1 MRPTYQ
7 RTIHAPPALL
17 AAAVSTALAVSPAF
31 AASTLIVRG
40 AGFGHGA
47 GMSQEGALGM
57 ADHGFDYRAILAH
70 YFTGTGI
77 GVTPPS
83 ARVRVL
89 LQANV
94 NRASLSGASP
104 VNGRR
109 LRPNA
114 VYTITLARGGRVT
127 MRTGRRARVT
137 APLLRVTGRSPL
149 RLRGTA
155 DSGVR
160 AGLYRGAL
168 ELRPAQHG
176 GLNAIDAVA
185 VDDYVRGVVAAEVP
199 ASWPAAALQAQAVA
213 SRTYAITSHARP
225 ASGFDVYS
233 DTRSQVYEGVAG
245 ETMATN
251 AAVAATSGQVV
262 TYQGQPVDHL
272 LLRLLRRTHRERR
285 ERLSRSGRP
294 RPGCEGS
301 TIPTMAAPSTAGG
314 RCASP
319 SPAAAKRLS
328 GLVHGQFRGIEVL
341 RRGFSPRILSAEV
354 LGSAGPTA
362 VTGAELAARLGLLD
376 TWAQFSVSDGGA
388 ERPEPDLSGQSPG
401 AAPPAAPA
409 PGTPS
414 GGTPSGGTAAG

>member
-94 NRASLSGASP
+94 NRASLSGASL

-199 ASWPAAALQAQAVA
+199 ASWPPAALQAQAVA
-213 SRTYAITSHARP
+213 SRSYAITSHARP

-262 TYQGQPVDHL
+262 TYQGQPVITYFFASSGG
-272 LLRLLRRTHRERR
+272 RTENV
-285 ERLSRSGRP
+285 ENVF
-294 RPGCEGS
+294 PG
-301 TIPTMAAPSTAGG
+301 AAPAPWLRGVDDPFDGG
-314 RCASP
+314 AQHRWGP
-319 SPAAAKRLS
+319 LRFTFPAAAKRLS